1 MRAMMATSGV
11 LAVLALASGCGGT
24 SAIAPSPAPTIGSGV
39 VRTESRP
46 VQGFSS
52 VIVSAGGRV
61 VIERT
66 GEESLQISAD
76 DNILPLVDASVINGR
91 LILGLKPNVSVTTHS
106 GIQFRVTVRDLTTID
121 ASGASRVEFG
131 NIDARQLT
139 VHLSG
144 ASSFAASG
152 SLDDLTLD
160 LSGASRCEA
169 AALRVQRAHL
179 DVSGAS
185 TAVVRVVAMLT
196 ASASGVS
203 TIEFFGDPLV
213 QAQTSGGS
221 VVRRAGS

>member
-1 MRAMMATSGV
+1 MRAMIVASGA
-11 LAVLALASGCGGT
+11 LAVLVFVSGCGGT
-24 SAIAPSPAPTIGSGV
+24 SAIAPSPAPTIGSGM

-66 GEESLQISAD
+66 GTESLQISAE
-76 DNILPLVDASVINGR
+76 DNILPLVDATVINGR
-91 LILGLKPNVSVTTHS
+91 LILGLKSNASVTTHS
-106 GIQFRVTVRDLTTID
+106 AIQFRLTVRDLATID

-131 NIDARQLT
+131 DIDLRQLT

-152 SLDDLTLD
+152 SLDDLTMD
-160 LSGASRCEA
+160 LSGVSRCEA

-179 DVSGAS
+179 DLSGAS
-185 TAVVRVVAMLT
+185 TAVVRVIATLT

-203 TIEFFGDPLV
+203 TVEFFGDPLV

>member
-1 MRAMMATSGV
+1 MMATWGA
-11 LAVLALASGCGGT
+11 LAVLVLVSGCGGT
-24 SAIAPSPAPTIGSGV
+24 STIAPSPATTIGSGV

-46 VQGFSS
+46 VQGFTA
-52 VIVSAGGRV
+52 VTVGTGRV
-61 VIERT
+61 IIERT
-66 GEESLQISAD
+66 GVESLQISAD
-76 DNILPLVDASVINGR
+76 DNILPLVDANVINGR
-91 LILGLKPNVSVTTHS
+91 LVLGLTSNASVTTRS
-106 GIQFRVTVRDLTTID
+106 GIQFRVTVRDLATID
-121 ASGASRVEFG
+121 ASGGSRVDFG

-144 ASSFAASG
+144 ASSFTASG
-152 SLDDLTLD
+152 SLDDLTMD

-169 AALRVQRAHL
+169 AALRVQRARL
-179 DVSGAS
+179 DLSGAS

-213 QAQTSGGS
+213 QAQTSGGG